1 MNNICICT
9 WQQTVLRQTLNKSSS
24 WILVNIWTV
33 SGSSELNTL
42 GWLMAVKPSQSLA
55 GASKRAGRKE
65 NAELDPSGNII
76 HRVKQAYYYWRYTKL
91 ELADSTII
99 SPRHWHRLTL
109 SLSISPSLPSTASF
123 SCSARATRRHSSH
136 AHAADGGCFCPW
148 WCRDA
153 SDMAELHRRQ
163 SAYTSV
169 QVGAKDLTLM
179 RNVFGSKG
187 ISIDLILTRSLAGNH
202 VALLT
207 CRTKMFQ
214 DFFLSFLNFFLCLII
229 FCLLLRHFNPSCL
242 NGIFITQFMFD
253 FWNV

>member
-1 MNNICICT
+1 MNTGKYLDCFWIIRVEHIRMTHGC
-9 WQQTVLRQTLNKSSS
+9 QTVTIPGR
-24 WILVNIWTV
+24 
-33 SGSSELNTL
+33 
-42 GWLMAVKPSQSLA
+42 
-55 GASKRAGRKE
+55 SKRASRKE

-109 SLSISPSLPSTASF
+109 SLSISPSLSSTASF
-123 SCSARATRRHSSH
+123 SCSAWATRRHSSH
-136 AHAADGGCFCPW
+136 AHAASRWVFLPR
-148 WCRDA
+148 WCRDG
-153 SDMAELHRRQ
+153 SDMAEQHRRQ

-187 ISIDLILTRSLAGNH
+187 ISIDRILTRSLPGNR

-214 DFFLSFLNFFLCLII
+214 DFSFFFFFLCLII
-229 FCLLLRHFNPSCL
+229 FCLLWWHFNPSCL
-242 NGIFITQFMFD
+242 NDTL
-253 FWNV
+253 

>member
-1 MNNICICT
+1 
-9 WQQTVLRQTLNKSSS
+9 
-24 WILVNIWTV
+24 
-33 SGSSELNTL
+33 
-42 GWLMAVKPSQSLA
+42 
-55 GASKRAGRKE
+55 
-65 NAELDPSGNII
+65 
-76 HRVKQAYYYWRYTKL
+76 
-91 ELADSTII
+91 
-99 SPRHWHRLTL
+99 
-109 SLSISPSLPSTASF
+109 
-123 SCSARATRRHSSH
+123 
-136 AHAADGGCFCPW
+136 
-148 WCRDA
+148 
-153 SDMAELHRRQ
+153 MAELHRRQ

-214 DFFLSFLNFFLCLII
+214 DFFLSFFFFLCLII

-253 FWNV
+253 F